1 MTARGHKFTRE
12 EGLIGS
18 SKGGFT
24 PERAREAA
32 KKRNEQIKEN
42 KKKRVA
48 FSELFEKYITA
59 EKAEEIVQAIIN
71 MTLNDKIKPQDR
83 LKSFELILRVLGEDT
98 KLNTQELNS
107 LQHYIKLEIS

>member
-1 MTARGHKFTRE
+1 MAARGHKFTRE

-18 SKGGFT
+18 AKGGFT
-24 PERAREAA
+24 KETAKAA
-32 KKRNEQIKEN
+32 YEKGQKQRKENVKKRA
-42 KKKRVA
+42 A

-71 MTLNDKIKPQDR
+71 MTLDDKIKPQDR